1 MKIKIERETKWK
13 SSLYEVKTSYF
24 VWVDLNCI
32 AMFETEAEAMAA
44 VESIKSSKHQ
54 IGSETIFEE
63 EV

>member
-1 MKIKIERETKWK
+1 MKIKIERETKFR
-13 SSLYEVKTSYF
+13 SGEVKTSYYI
-24 VWVDLNCI
+24 WIDLNCV